1 MSGIDP
7 ALARA
12 LDRLEPPPMSDDFTA
27 RVLAAT
33 DGLDGALPPLPKN
46 RPASRSLWRRSRGLV
61 VGVAAFSLVSAA
73 AAATGL
79 LGERVQDLPVIA
91 AIAAKIA
98 PNHKHAPPK
107 PQLAPP
113 AIAAVPAQAV
123 SAEPAAVLANDAVP
137 VAATAARQEVRREA
151 IAKWVTERRERRVA
165 QGLPVASPRQVAAFR
180 ERLAEMPPAERRAL
194 LDRAIA
200 ARREARGGA
209 AAGSERTAPAG
220 TLREAIIQ
228 RREARAQ
235 TLPDVPPV
243 ATTAVPS
250 PVPDA
255 AATPLPVRTQQP
267 SIERLRQLREQR
279 ERRRE
284 VRRQRGL

>member
-7 ALARA
+7 AVARA

-33 DGLDGALPPLPKN
+33 DGLDGALPPLPKV
-46 RPASRSLWRRSRGLV
+46 RPAKRGLWRRSRNLAI
-61 VGVAAFSLVSAA
+61 GVAAFSLVSAA

-98 PNHKHAPPK
+98 PNHKHAVSK
-107 PQLAPP
+107 PQQAASGL
-113 AIAAVPAQAV
+113 AAVPA
-123 SAEPAAVLANDAVP
+123 PAAPAAPEVAAASEAVP
-137 VAATAARQEVRREA
+137 LPATAPKQEVRREA
-151 IAKWVTERRERRVA
+151 IAKWVTERRERRAA
-165 QGLPVASPRQVAAFR
+165 QGLPVASPRQVAAVR
-180 ERLAEMPPAERRAL
+180 ERLAAMPPAERRAL

-200 ARREARGGA
+200 ARREGRGA
-209 AAGSERTAPAG
+209 AGPGSERTAPAG

-228 RREARAQ
+228 RREANAAARAEP
-235 TLPDVPPV
+235 LPEVPPV
-243 ATTAVPS
+243 TTAAPQSAAS
-250 PVPDA
+250 PEPA
-255 AATPLPVRTQQP
+255 RTQQP

-284 VRRQRGL
+284 ARRQRGV